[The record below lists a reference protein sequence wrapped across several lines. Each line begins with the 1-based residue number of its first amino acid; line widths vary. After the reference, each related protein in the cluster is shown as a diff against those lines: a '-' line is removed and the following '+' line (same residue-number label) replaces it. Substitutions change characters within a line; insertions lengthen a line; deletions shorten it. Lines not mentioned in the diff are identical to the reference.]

1 MTLPGSTPP
10 PRGGRLP
17 SGWGV
22 KRVLLI
28 VGAIFILLLAI
39 NLLSRVHGDPGEKA
53 RLEPETRM
61 ETPAITKDQPAEGV
75 SR

>member
-1 MTLPGSTPP
+1 MTLPNTTPP
-10 PRGGRLP
+10 DRDGRLP
-17 SGWGV
+17 GRWGV
-22 KRVLLI
+22 KRILLI

-61 ETPAITKDQPAEGV
+61 ETPAIINDQPSQGV